1 MNSALQAT
9 SDELVTAAFE
19 GGNYIE
25 ILAKLALKILEIQ
38 LLQATGATEGGSKGG
53 GFLGAAFKIVAG
65 AVGSYFSGGLSNTGN
80 AFGSSGSLFDSVT
93 GAIAL
98 PNAEGGKIEGK
109 GTGTSDSILSW
120 LSDGEFVINAD
131 ATRQNQSLLE
141 AINDGKR
148 LPRFAD
154 GGMVG
159 NFTLPGMNAAQRFD
173 NLSSVFEKGDLDSAS
188 SGGGRPVSVQM
199 TINTPDAGSFRR
211 SQSQVSAELGRMIQQ
226 GSRQS

>member
-1 MNSALQAT
+1 
-9 SDELVTAAFE
+9 
-19 GGNYIE
+19 
-25 ILAKLALKILEIQ
+25 
-38 LLQATGATEGGSKGG
+38 
-53 GFLGAAFKIVAG
+53 
-65 AVGSYFSGGLSNTGN
+65 
-80 AFGSSGSLFDSVT
+80 
-93 GAIAL
+93 
-98 PNAEGGKIEGK
+98 
-109 GTGTSDSILSW
+109 
-120 LSDGEFVINAD
+120 
-131 ATRQNQSLLE
+131 
-141 AINDGKR
+141 

-173 NLSSVFEKGDLDSAS
+173 NLSSVFEKGDLDAAS